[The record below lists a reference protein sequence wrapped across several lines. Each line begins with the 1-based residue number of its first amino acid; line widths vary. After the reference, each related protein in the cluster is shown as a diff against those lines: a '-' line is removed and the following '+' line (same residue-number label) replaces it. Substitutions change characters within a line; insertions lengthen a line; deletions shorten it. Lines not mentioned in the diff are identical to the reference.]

1 MKFRSAIGTAAL
13 LLIFGT
19 AAQVYAQDQPA
30 DKPDHQQDDAKPKD
44 AKPPEDAKPPKDANP
59 PKDAKP
65 SKTQDETKPAKDE
78 KQANPPKQDNK
89 KAAAPAQSHPAQANG
104 GGRIP
109 DDKFKAH
116 FGQNHRFRIGHPTV
130 VNGAQR
136 FQYGGYW
143 FEFSQPW
150 PSGWAYTDQFYIIFV
165 DGAYYLCDPNY
176 PGVQLAI
183 IVVV

>member
-19 AAQVYAQDQPA
+19 AAQVYSQDQPA
-30 DKPDHQQDDAKPKD
+30 EKPDHQQD
-44 AKPPEDAKPPKDANP
+44 AKPPQDEKPPKDANP

-65 SKTQDETKPAKDE
+65 PKTQDETNPPKND
-78 KQANPPKQDNK
+78 KQANSPKQDNK
-89 KAAAPAQSHPAQANG
+89 QAAAQSHSAQANG
-104 GGRIP
+104 AGRIP

-116 FGQNHRFRIGHPTV
+116 FGPDHKFKIGHPTV

-136 FQYGGYW
+136 FQYSGYW
-143 FEFSQPW
+143 FEFSEPW
-150 PSGWAYTDQFYIIFV
+150 PAGWVYTDQFYIIFV